1 MKYSRRFGLTLPGFK
16 VKIKSENLKEAALMP
31 DQEYNANLITLID
44 DEGVS
49 HDFELLDAIET
60 DDGRYVALL
69 PYLGEDSTVEESEY
83 YILQVVETD
92 GEEELTEIEDEE
104 LLDTLAE
111 IFEGRF
117 EELYESE

>member
-1 MKYSRRFGLTLPGFK
+1 
-16 VKIKSENLKEAALMP
+16 MP
-31 DQEYNANLITLID
+31 NEEYNANLITIVD

-69 PYLGEDSTVEESEY
+69 PYSEDQTEEPSEY
-83 YILQVVETD
+83 YILQVIG
-92 GEEELTEIEDEE
+92 GENGQEELTEIEDDE

-117 EELYESE
+117 DELYQSE

>member
-1 MKYSRRFGLTLPGFK
+1 ML
-16 VKIKSENLKEAALMP
+16 N
-31 DQEYNANLITLID
+31 DEYNANLITLV
-44 DEGVS
+44 DEDGVS

-69 PYLGEDSTVEESEY
+69 PYLGEDAEEESEY
-83 YILQVVETD
+83 YILQVIEGQN

-117 EELYESE
+117 EELYQSV